1 MPIRVVMLLFC
12 WMISF
17 LPVLAE
23 ELPVKLEASFP
34 YSLNGSEPRPAS
46 PGSRQLLFISLDHFN
61 RPAEPVSLT
70 VTLPEGLK
78 ASAGKGWTVDEEGQ
92 IHMDWTLPAD
102 FGNVFEVI
110 PITLSSSLPE
120 GTGTVSISVTGP
132 DYELSRNLDF
142 TVKETAPEEK
152 EKENREESWYIQGV
166 VLPVNESGETDDRLS
181 PNTMV
186 LPDVQLEN
194 MKHRLTGTPLDRS
207 ALTAKPS
214 TFLLLDMRN
223 PRRDVGQIHF
233 KAELVDRGSG
243 EVKEGLLSASS
254 EEGTVPDHSFATETD
269 FSLNGGKMQT
279 TVIPLYANPFTL
291 SEGDYNLRITLSDG
305 ESQKITELPLTVVK
319 SRSMGMISTGLSCFS
334 LLLVLLSFGKIKKTM
349 ISIGARGDIAAAL
362 FAALAFGG
370 VVVPVTLAGDFLHV
384 ILGPFSGLVTGLLS
398 GVVQYMLLMSL
409 LVLFRRPGV
418 TALFFLIRW
427 LLSAV
432 LFGRVTPVGIL
443 LAAFSIVVIE
453 GALYITGFYRKKT
466 LTLPY
471 GLFIS
476 LVLGLCDAG
485 ITFVNM
491 QQLMLFYRLYY
502 ADWFIGLYM
511 VINGLL
517 YSSLGSFL
525 GWKTGSRLR
534 QVMGS

>member
-23 ELPVKLEASFP
+23 EVPVNLEASFP
-34 YSLNGSEPRPAS
+34 YSLNGSEPRPTS

-61 RPAEPVSLT
+61 RPAEPVSIT

-78 ASAGKGWTVDEEGQ
+78 ASAGKGWTVDEAGQ

-110 PITLSSSLPE
+110 PVTLSSSFPE
-120 GTGTVSISVTGP
+120 GRVAVSISVTGP

-152 EKENREESWYIQGV
+152 EKEKREESWYIQGV

-243 EVKEGLLSASS
+243 EVKEGLLSASG

-279 TVIPLYANPFTL
+279 AVIPLYANPFTL

-443 LAAFSIVVIE
+443 LTAFSIVVIE

>member
-1 MPIRVVMLLFC
+1 
-12 WMISF
+12 
-17 LPVLAE
+17 
-23 ELPVKLEASFP
+23 
-34 YSLNGSEPRPAS
+34 
-46 PGSRQLLFISLDHFN
+46 
-61 RPAEPVSLT
+61 
-70 VTLPEGLK
+70 
-78 ASAGKGWTVDEEGQ
+78 
-92 IHMDWTLPAD
+92 
-102 FGNVFEVI
+102 
-110 PITLSSSLPE
+110 
-120 GTGTVSISVTGP
+120 
-132 DYELSRNLDF
+132 
-142 TVKETAPEEK
+142 
-152 EKENREESWYIQGV
+152 
-166 VLPVNESGETDDRLS
+166 
-181 PNTMV
+181 
-186 LPDVQLEN
+186 
-194 MKHRLTGTPLDRS
+194 
-207 ALTAKPS
+207 
-214 TFLLLDMRN
+214 
-223 PRRDVGQIHF
+223 
-233 KAELVDRGSG
+233 
-243 EVKEGLLSASS
+243 
-254 EEGTVPDHSFATETD
+254 
-269 FSLNGGKMQT
+269 MQT
-279 TVIPLYANPFTL
+279 AVIPLYANPFTL